1 MLTTIWNVQGSISS
15 FVEKVELMAGTS
27 TQQWMPEQELKK
39 WQVTGL
45 PDKEGKGSNNVSL
58 QSVIN
63 KLYSQILK
71 QSHDQKHHWKD
82 NFICRKYTEKNS
94 KRKHL
99 NIHLYFNWLYLKNKM
114 EIQYYMCIFMFIYYT
129 YNAFFKIGEK
139 SQ

>member
-15 FVEKVELMAGTS
+15 LVEKVELMAGTPK
-27 TQQWMPEQELKK
+27 QQWMPEQELKK

-63 KLYSQILK
+63 KLNSHIYL
-71 QSHDQKHHWKD
+71 QSHDQKPTQKIISHVA
-82 NFICRKYTEKNS
+82 NIQREQS

-99 NIHLYFNWLYLKNKM
+99 NIHLYFN
-114 EIQYYMCIFMFIYYT
+114 
-129 YNAFFKIGEK
+129 
-139 SQ
+139 

>member
-15 FVEKVELMAGTS
+15 LVEKEELMAGTS
-27 TQQWMPEQELKK
+27 KQQWMPEQELKK

-63 KLYSQILK
+63 KLNNHIYL
-71 QSHDQKHHWKD
+71 QSHDQKPTQKIISHVA
-82 NFICRKYTEKNS
+82 NIQREQS

-99 NIHLYFNWLYLKNKM
+99 NIHLYFN
-114 EIQYYMCIFMFIYYT
+114 
-129 YNAFFKIGEK
+129 
-139 SQ
+139 